1 MTKSHDEMSIYE
13 LFETDMAMEVEG
25 FWHKVNKMI
34 SIKLARSG
42 GSNLA
47 FATAMEKKTRQHR
60 KRGGAFEGD
69 EVDVELATELMKEAF
84 AETIMLDWKGKGVVN
99 KAKKQI
105 PFSVASAKKLLDDL
119 PDLFNELREAA
130 GQAAN
135 YRLEDIKDDAG
146 N

>member
-69 EVDVELATELMKEAF
+69 EVDVLVRAHAGDRPRYR
-84 AETIMLDWKGKGVVN
+84 AERRDR
-99 KAKKQI
+99 
-105 PFSVASAKKLLDDL
+105 DL
-119 PDLFNELREAA
+119 RDAD
-130 GQAAN
+130 
-135 YRLEDIKDDAG
+135 YRGPGRRRDRRHPAP
-146 N
+146 